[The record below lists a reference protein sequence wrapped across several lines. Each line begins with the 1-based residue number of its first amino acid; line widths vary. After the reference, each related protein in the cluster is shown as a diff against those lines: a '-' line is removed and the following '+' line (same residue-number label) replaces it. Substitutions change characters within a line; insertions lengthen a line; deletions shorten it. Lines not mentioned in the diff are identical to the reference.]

1 MVGDSQALALGAC
14 GTLVTAAWRGW
25 GGGGGCLGSVQGS
38 TSLRYFP
45 SPFPVRTKEEA
56 ALELFFMPRLGLD
69 PGYIRFQAGRLALSN
84 SLSCS
89 K

>member
-14 GTLVTAAWRGW
+14 GTLVTAAW
-25 GGGGGCLGSVQGS
+25 GGGCLGSVQGS

-45 SPFPVRTKEEA
+45 SPFPVRTKEEE

-69 PGYIRFQAGRLALSN
+69 PGYIKFQAGRLALSN
-84 SLSCS
+84 SLSCC